1 MFEALF
7 GAGMPLAVRFFL
19 AFLIVLGLIGGTAW
33 AVRRFGTGRLGA
45 SSARGRQPRLAVI
58 DYATVDT
65 RRRLILVRRDNI
77 EHLLMIGGPTDVVVE
92 SNIVR
97 AAAAAT
103 RDVPIARS
111 PLPEALPRAMPL
123 PEHGAWPLQ
132 PEPAAPPPRAAP
144 RFEPLPEEEAELAPF
159 DYHPEPPPR
168 APRETLA
175 ALAEEIAARPVPPRG
190 RTSARAQTMEPRP
203 MEPRLEARGEPRLP
217 HAQADEADAAD
228 QSLAEMAHRLE
239 AALRKPKPAT
249 EARAPQVRPAA
260 PPEPAM
266 EEFEEALPP
275 PPPPPAP
282 RLPRGAE
289 ARPPRAEVK
298 AHEPPKS
305 FEPRPA
311 EPKTAEARHAE
322 ARHAEAR
329 HAEARHAETR
339 HAEPR
344 HAEPRHAEPRPA
356 EPRPAEPRPADVRY
370 AEARTAEAREAKTPE
385 TKTAEPKPA
394 DGRGGQGK
402 GLYDSLEQEMASL
415 LGRPAGKT

>member
-33 AVRRFGTGRLGA
+33 AVRRFGAGRLGA
-45 SSARGRQPRLAVI
+45 SSARGRPPRLAVI

-103 RDVPIARS
+103 RDVPVARA
-111 PLPEALPRAMPL
+111 PAEALPRAMPL

-132 PEPAAPPPRAAP
+132 PEPAAPPPRGAP
-144 RFEPLPEEEAELAPF
+144 RFEPMQEEAEFAPF
-159 DYHPEPPPR
+159 VHHPEPPPR

-190 RTSARAQTMEPRP
+190 RAPARAQAY
-203 MEPRLEARGEPRLP
+203 EPRLEPRAEPRLP
-217 HAQADEADAAD
+217 PTYADEADATAD

-239 AALRKPKPAT
+239 AALRKPKPAA
-249 EARAPQVRPAA
+249 EGRAPLVRPTAP
-260 PPEPAM
+260 PPEPAL
-266 EEFEEALPP
+266 EEFEEAP

-282 RLPRGAE
+282 RMPRAAE
-289 ARPPRAEVK
+289 ARPPRAEAK
-298 AHEPPKS
+298 THEPPKN
-305 FEPRPA
+305 FETKPTEAKPA
-311 EPKTAEARHAE
+311 EARTAEARPAEARHAE
-322 ARHAEAR
+322 ARTTEA
-329 HAEARHAETR
+329 
-339 HAEPR
+339 
-344 HAEPRHAEPRPA
+344 
-356 EPRPAEPRPADVRY
+356 
-370 AEARTAEAREAKTPE
+370 
-385 TKTAEPKPA
+385 KTAEPKPA
-394 DGRGGQGK
+394 EGRTGQGK

-415 LGRPAGKT
+415 LGRPGGKT